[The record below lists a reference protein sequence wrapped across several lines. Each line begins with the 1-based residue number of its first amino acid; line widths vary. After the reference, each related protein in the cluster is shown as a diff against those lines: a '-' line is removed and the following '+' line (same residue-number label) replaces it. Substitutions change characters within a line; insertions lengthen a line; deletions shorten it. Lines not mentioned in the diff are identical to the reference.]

1 MKKFL
6 LLSFFMIFAGVFAQ
20 KTHTVAAKENPYS
33 IAKKYGMTTDEL
45 LKLNPK
51 FKEGKLNIGDVLV
64 INNKKIDTPKS
75 TKPQTTPPATGQK
88 LGKIFLQP
96 KQTIYAITKQYK
108 ISETE
113 LRKLNPDL
121 DNHLKIGDAVTLPEA
136 NIKKYADANALN
148 TQTPVNDTKISEERG
163 VDTATGEETYKVQP
177 KDTYYG
183 ITKKFNISQK
193 KLLALNPGLEEKGL
207 QPGSVIVVKGEEKEP
222 QPKKEA
228 KQPTPQEEKTKQ
240 EKTNT
245 SVPQEDY
252 VTYTVQNGDTLF
264 GISTK
269 FNVPFEQ
276 LMTLNPSL
284 SNGLK
289 EGMVLKIK
297 KIDLQYVKKSGD
309 ALSVVL
315 MLPFGFDA
323 GDSKYRNLATEFLA
337 GAKLAIERNAKNGQ
351 KLEVKVIDAG
361 SETSFKN
368 SLSQINQNNTDLI
381 IGPFFKSNVLE
392 VLQFVDEQKI
402 PIVAPFAHTPD
413 LYDYS
418 NLIIIETDSKV
429 YADRIAK
436 EVKQVYSNQ
445 KVYIVGEKN
454 SDSANYLKKTLEKEL
469 SNANIAWVNS
479 ALDVQLDQNMM
490 TGQNAPVIAILASEN
505 SSLGEEFTK
514 RISDLAKEQKDMK
527 AFSIYYHP
535 IFDKNIDGLG
545 QASMVYLMDRKINTD
560 GDFEK
565 EVLKDYKNK
574 YCKSPSKYAV
584 IGFDVVNDMLSRE
597 NNKGEIFK
605 QINKVQT
612 QLATK
617 FEFVRAKKNG
627 AYVNTGYRVVR
638 LVQ

>member
-1 MKKFL
+1 MKKVL
-6 LLSFFMIFAGVFAQ
+6 LLSFFVAFVSVFAQ
-20 KTHTVAAKENPYS
+20 KTHTVLAKENPYS

-64 INNKKIDTPKS
+64 INNKKNETVKPTVQPKPSS
-75 TKPQTTPPATGQK
+75 TVTGQK

-96 KQTIYAITKQYK
+96 KQTIYGITKQYK
-108 ISETE
+108 ISEAE

-121 DNHLKIGDAVTLPEA
+121 DNHLKIGDAVVLPEA
-136 NIKKYADANALN
+136 NIKKYADANAFN
-148 TQTPVNDTKISEERG
+148 TQASVGTTDVSGEKVSAEEVAEG
-163 VDTATGEETYKVQP
+163 TYKVQP

-183 ITKKFNISQK
+183 ITKKFGISLK
-193 KLLALNPGLEEKGL
+193 KLYALNPGLEEKGL
-207 QPGSVIVVKGEEKEP
+207 QPGSIVVVKGEEPQKET
-222 QPKKEA
+222 KD
-228 KQPTPQEEKTKQ
+228 TVLQEEKPKQ
-240 EKTNT
+240 EKPNT
-245 SVPQEDY
+245 TVAAQEDY

-264 GISTK
+264 GISNK
-269 FNVPFEQ
+269 FNVSFEQ

-297 KIDLQYVKKSGD
+297 KVDIQYVKKSGD

-323 GDSKYRNLATEFLA
+323 GDSKYRGLATEFLA
-337 GAKLAIERNAKNGQ
+337 GAKLAIERNAKSGQ
-351 KLEVKVIDAG
+351 KLEIKVIDAG

-381 IGPFFKSNVLE
+381 VGPFFKSNVLE

-402 PIVAPFAHTPD
+402 PIVAPFAHTSE

-418 NLIIIETDSKV
+418 NLIIIETDAKV

-445 KVYIVGEKN
+445 KIYLVSEKN
-454 SDSANYLKKTLEKEL
+454 SELADYLKKILEKEL
-469 SNANIAWVNS
+469 GNVNLVWVNS
-479 ALDVQLDQNMM
+479 ALDIQLDQNMM
-490 TGQNAPVIAILASEN
+490 TGQNAPVIAILATEN
-505 SSLGEEFTK
+505 ENLGVEFTK
-514 RISDLAKEQKDMK
+514 RISELAKEQKDMK
-527 AFSIYYHP
+527 AFSVNYHSV
-535 IFDKNIDGLG
+535 FDKNIDGLS

-565 EVLKDYKNK
+565 QVLKDYKNK

-584 IGFDVVNDMLSRE
+584 IGFDVMNDMLSRE
-597 NNKGEIFK
+597 NGKGEIFK

-617 FEFVRAKKNG
+617 FEFVRAKRNG

-638 LVQ
+638 LVP

>member
-1 MKKFL
+1 MKKVL
-6 LLSFFMIFAGVFAQ
+6 LLSFFVAFVSVFAQ
-20 KTHTVAAKENPYS
+20 KTHTVLAKENPYS

-64 INNKKIDTPKS
+64 INNKKNETVKPTVQPKPSS
-75 TKPQTTPPATGQK
+75 TVTGQK

-96 KQTIYAITKQYK
+96 KQTIYGITKQYK
-108 ISETE
+108 ISEAE

-121 DNHLKIGDAVTLPEA
+121 DNHLKIGDAVVLPEA
-136 NIKKYADANALN
+136 NIKKYADANAFN
-148 TQTPVNDTKISEERG
+148 TQASVGTTYVSGEKVSAEEVAEG
-163 VDTATGEETYKVQP
+163 TYKVQP

-183 ITKKFNISQK
+183 ITKKFGISLK
-193 KLLALNPGLEEKGL
+193 KLYALNPGLEEKGL
-207 QPGSVIVVKGEEKEP
+207 QPGSIVVVKGEEPQKET
-222 QPKKEA
+222 KD
-228 KQPTPQEEKTKQ
+228 TVLQEEKPKQ
-240 EKTNT
+240 EKPNT
-245 SVPQEDY
+245 TVAAQEDY

-264 GISTK
+264 GISNK
-269 FNVPFEQ
+269 FNVSFEQ

-297 KIDLQYVKKSGD
+297 KVDIQYVKKSGD

-323 GDSKYRNLATEFLA
+323 GDSKYRGLATEFLA
-337 GAKLAIERNAKNGQ
+337 GAKLAIERNAKSGQ
-351 KLEVKVIDAG
+351 KLEIKVIDAG

-381 IGPFFKSNVLE
+381 VGPFFKSNVLE

-402 PIVAPFAHTPD
+402 PIVAPFAHTSE

-418 NLIIIETDSKV
+418 NLIIIETDAKV

-445 KVYIVGEKN
+445 KIYLVSEKN
-454 SDSANYLKKTLEKEL
+454 SELADYLKKILEKEL
-469 SNANIAWVNS
+469 GNVNLVWVNS
-479 ALDVQLDQNMM
+479 ALDIQLDQNMM
-490 TGQNAPVIAILASEN
+490 TGQNAPVIAILATEN
-505 SSLGEEFTK
+505 ENLGVEFTK
-514 RISDLAKEQKDMK
+514 RISELAKEQKDMK
-527 AFSIYYHP
+527 AFSVNYHSV
-535 IFDKNIDGLG
+535 FDKNIDGLS

-565 EVLKDYKNK
+565 QVLKDYKNK

-584 IGFDVVNDMLSRE
+584 IGFDVMNDMLSRE
-597 NNKGEIFK
+597 NGKGEIFK

-617 FEFVRAKKNG
+617 FEFVRAKRNG

-638 LVQ
+638 LVP